1 MIYASIN
8 GKSYKLLFSLIF
20 QKVELYHLKYSQR
33 AQAISPFI
41 AMAFSEKAA
50 RLEAQGKHVIKLNIG
65 EPDFGA
71 PPDVLLAMQD
81 LARNSSLPYSSA
93 LGLPELRTAI
103 AQFYQTAHQIEL
115 DPNRMLVTAGAS
127 AALLLLSAAFV
138 DEGDN
143 VIMADPSY
151 PCNKQFIKSFG
162 GKVQLVP
169 TQKDSRFQLNKSLLE
184 QHWRPGTR
192 GLMLATP
199 SNPTGTAIDADE
211 LAAMC
216 KFARSQGAWR
226 IVDEIYLNLHHGAA
240 DSQPMSVLSFD
251 DEALVINSFSK
262 YFGMT
267 GWRLGWCVVPKRAV
281 EVMERL
287 AQNYYICPSVLAQKA
302 ALQCFTPSSLA
313 VCESR
318 RESLISRKKLVLAG
332 LKKCGLHVPVHPD
345 GAFYVYIDV
354 SSTGLSAMTFCER
367 VLQEVHVALTPGKDF
382 GEYQGEQYVRLSFAS
397 AESELEEGL
406 FRLKTFME
414 RLMNDHHKS

>member
-1 MIYASIN
+1 VLAR
-8 GKSYKLLFSLIF
+8 YKWQHSRLLKTLFCH
-20 QKVELYHLKYSQR
+20 KVELYHLKYSQR
-33 AQAISPFI
+33 AQAISPFF

-50 RLEAQGKHVIKLNIG
+50 RLEAQGKHVVKLNIG

-81 LARNSSLPYSSA
+81 LARNARLPYTSA
-93 LGLPELRTAI
+93 LGLPELRAAI
-103 AQFYQTAHQIEL
+103 AGFYKTAHQIEL
-115 DPNRMLVTAGAS
+115 DPQRIVVTAGAS
-127 AALLLLSAAFV
+127 AALLLLAAAFV
-138 DEGDN
+138 DEGDK

-169 TQKDSRFQLNKSLLE
+169 TQADSRFQLNRRLLE
-184 QHWRPGTR
+184 QHWQAGTR

-199 SNPTGTAIDADE
+199 SNPTGTSIAPDE

-216 KFARSQGAWR
+216 QFARSKGAWR
-226 IVDEIYLNLHHGAA
+226 MVDEIYLNLHHGAA
-240 DSQPMSVLSFD
+240 DSKPMSALSFD

-267 GWRLGWCVVPKRAV
+267 GWRLGWCVVPERAV
-281 EVMERL
+281 DVMERL
-287 AQNYYICPSVLAQKA
+287 AQNYYICPSTLAQKA
-302 ALQCFTPSSLA
+302 ALQCFTPSSIA

-318 RESLISRKKLVLAG
+318 RATLVARKNLVLAG
-332 LKKCGLHVPVHPD
+332 LAKCGLAVPVHPD

-367 VLQEVHVALTPGKDF
+367 VLQEAHVAITPGNDF
-382 GEYQGEQYVRLSFAS
+382 GEYQGDQYVRLSFAS
-397 AESELEEGL
+397 AEAELEEGL
-406 FRLKTFME
+406 QRLALFMQ
-414 RLMNDHHKS
+414 RLNS

>member
-1 MIYASIN
+1 
-8 GKSYKLLFSLIF
+8 
-20 QKVELYHLKYSQR
+20 LYHLKYSQR
-33 AQAISPFI
+33 AQAISPFF

-50 RLEAQGKHVIKLNIG
+50 RLEAQGKHVVKLNIG

-81 LARNSSLPYSSA
+81 LASHTPLPYTSA

-103 AQFYQTAHQIEL
+103 AGFYQTAHQIEL
-115 DPNRMLVTAGAS
+115 DPQRIVVTAGAS
-127 AALLLLSAAFV
+127 AALMLLSAAFV

-169 TQKDSRFQLNKSLLE
+169 TQADSRFQLNRQLLE
-184 QHWRPGTR
+184 QHWQPGTR

-199 SNPTGTAIDADE
+199 SNPTGTAVAADE

-216 KFARSQGAWR
+216 EFARSKGAWR

-240 DSQPMSVLSFD
+240 DTQPMSALSVD

-267 GWRLGWCVVPKRAV
+267 GWRLGWCVVPERSV
-281 EVMERL
+281 EVIERL
-287 AQNYYICPSVLAQKA
+287 AQNYYICPSTLAQKA

-318 RESLISRKKLVLAG
+318 RITLSARKQLILAG
-332 LKKCGLHVPVHPD
+332 LQKCGLQVPVHPD

-354 SSTGLSAMTFCER
+354 SPTGLSAMTFCER
-367 VLQEVHVALTPGKDF
+367 LLQEVHVALTPGNDF
-382 GEYQGEQYVRLSFAS
+382 GEYQGDQYVRLCFAS

-406 FRLKTFME
+406 RRLAIFMT
-414 RLMNDHHKS
+414 RLNSCVST